1 VDDLVGRAKVVHLGR
16 GTGDPNSVDPNSVDP
31 NLVDP
36 NSAGHLDRAMV
47 VHLGRGM
54 GDRCSGD
61 LNLNGRHD
69 RAMDDRCLAPA
80 DLNLSD
86 RLDLDTGDRHLA
98 VRNLVDPNLADRN
111 LGDRNLLGHLD
122 CATGDCRRG
131 VAVPNLDGHLYF
143 APDGHLDAASRN
155 LADHLRFVLGDRRP
169 DAGDLSQRH
178 PYGDW
183 LSGARQGENR

>member
-1 VDDLVGRAKVVHLGR
+1 MPRFADETECPDDLGGRAKVVHLGR
-16 GTGDPNSVDPNSVDP
+16 GTGDPNSVDPN
-31 NLVDP
+31 L
-36 NSAGHLDRAMV
+36 AGHLDRAMV

-98 VRNLVDPNLADRN
+98 VRNLVDPNLADPN

-122 CATGDCRRG
+122 CAVGDCRRG
-131 VAVPNLDGHLYF
+131 VAVPSLVGH
-143 APDGHLDAASRN
+143 PDAASRN